1 MFGPGDTIRPPVK
14 AAVTYKHVYEG
25 GKHYVV
31 MSFGGGSD
39 DWQKV
44 EINRAQVSGFIED
57 ALPRVLLK

>member
-1 MFGPGDTIRPPVK
+1 MFGPRDPVQPVTR
-14 AAVTYKHVYEG
+14 AATTFRHIFEG

-31 MSFGGGSD
+31 ISFFGQD
-39 DWQKV
+39 DWQKI

>member
-1 MFGPGDTIRPPVK
+1 MFGPRDSIPPPVK
-14 AAVTYKHVYEG
+14 TAVTFRHIFEG

-31 MSFGGGSD
+31 ISFGGQD
-39 DWQKV
+39 DWQKI